1 MAPRKTISV
10 PVAKTG
16 GTGPSKDLKPPL
28 DRRRHKRYPVE
39 EGTLVCPV
47 AKDRKYWKM
56 LDVSMSGASFRYIPD
71 EDMDSFAEIDI
82 VTQNL
87 DFALE
92 CLPFKLIW
100 DCEFSDSV
108 SSSSKLRRCGV
119 EFGVLTQSQ
128 ESLLAEFIRKYSAV
142 VC

>member
-1 MAPRKTISV
+1 MAPQKTINA
-10 PVAKTG
+10 PVAKTA
-16 GTGPSKDLKPPL
+16 GTGPPKSMEPPL
-28 DRRRHKRYPVE
+28 DRRKHKRYPVE
-39 EGTLVCPV
+39 EGALVCLV
-47 AKDRKYWKM
+47 AKNRKYWKM
-56 LDVSMSGASFRYIPD
+56 LDVSMSGASFRYIPH
-71 EDMDSFAEIDI
+71 EDLDSFAEIDI

-100 DCEFSDSV
+100 DCEFKDGL

-119 EFGVLTQSQ
+119 EFGALTQLQ

-142 VC
+142 VS